1 MVIHVNFQR
10 RSPGGGEK
18 LTKIA
23 LWTVSDPAQIPEV
36 GQTILL
42 ESEEGNTR
50 EYRVVERSP
59 VDLLSGFWGGAGGGE
74 SVFNVYLVVTGEKTE
89 GRSLD

>member
-10 RSPGGGEK
+10 RAPGGGL

-23 LWTVSDPAQIPEV
+23 MWTVSDPTQIPEV
-36 GQTILL
+36 DQTVRL

-50 EYRVVERSP
+50 EYRVVERTP

-74 SVFNVYLVVTGEKTE
+74 RVFTTYLIVTEIE
-89 GRSLD
+89 EE

>member
-1 MVIHVNFQR
+1 MIHVNFQR
-10 RSPGGGEK
+10 REPGGF

-23 LWTVSDPAQIPEV
+23 MWTVSDPAQIPEV
-36 GQTILL
+36 GQTVRL

-50 EYRVVERSP
+50 EYRVVERTP

-74 SVFNVYLVVTGEKTE
+74 RVFSAYLIITE
-89 GRSLD
+89 IEE